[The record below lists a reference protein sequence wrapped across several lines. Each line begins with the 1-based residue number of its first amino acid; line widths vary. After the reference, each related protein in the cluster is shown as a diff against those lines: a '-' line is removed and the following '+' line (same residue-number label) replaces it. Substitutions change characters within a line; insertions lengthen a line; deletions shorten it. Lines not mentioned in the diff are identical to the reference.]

1 MAMVYKS
8 WPQTWFVQDQRHSTL
23 LVSHPPRV
31 PLVIVSIHL
40 WQPVWAMD
48 PLLVLICHGRA
59 GYVQDVVAVSHG
71 HWLATQ
77 ETILTKSFF
86 LFGT

>member
-1 MAMVYKS
+1 M
-8 WPQTWFVQDQRHSTL
+8 QTCDVQDQRHSTP
-23 LVSHPPRV
+23 LVSHPPNTL
-31 PLVIVSIHL
+31 LVVVAVHL
-40 WQPVWAMD
+40 GQPVGAMD

-59 GYVQDVVAVSHG
+59 RYVQDVVAVGHG

-77 ETILTKSFF
+77 ETILAKSFF